1 MDYKNAIKII
11 KITQISGVAWLNFAV
26 WNAQNRVFKRGKNF
40 EVKKMIESHQEENER
55 QSEVLV
61 DYQH

>member
-1 MDYKNAIKII
+1 MDYKNAIKIQVLHDWI
-11 KITQISGVAWLNFAV
+11 LQLEMLKTEFSKVA
-26 WNAQNRVFKRGKNF
+26 NF
-40 EVKKMIESHQEENER
+40 EVKRMIESHQEENER